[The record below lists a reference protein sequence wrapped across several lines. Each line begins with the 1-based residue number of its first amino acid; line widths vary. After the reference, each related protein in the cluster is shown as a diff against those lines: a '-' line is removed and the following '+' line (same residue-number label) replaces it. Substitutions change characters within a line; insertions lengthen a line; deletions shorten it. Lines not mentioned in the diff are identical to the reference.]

1 MQYFAFFSLLLQQCF
16 HLQSFLIFRLQLLIV
31 DQDLLHFHV
40 AFKHLAGLGAQLVS
54 DESKMVL
61 QMTQSLILAYI
72 ILEFLKLKIPIVKL
86 PLQLIDP
93 LSHLRHFGRH
103 DVWCFLDDLIDTR
116 NLLYGFRLL
125 SKIES
130 LLRFVLIG
138 FELVQSTDDGSLCI
152 SLK

>member
-1 MQYFAFFSLLLQQCF
+1 M
-16 HLQSFLIFRLQLLIV
+16 
-31 DQDLLHFHV
+31 

-72 ILEFLKLKIPIVKL
+72 IFEFLKLKIPIVKL

-93 LSHLRHFGRH
+93 LSHLRHFCSH

-116 NLLYGFRLL
+116 NLLYGFCLL

-130 LLRFVLIG
+130 LLRFMLIG

-152 SLK
+152 TLK